1 MVVSLNFKF
10 SHLISVFLFLFCILP
25 SLSADDIIQG
35 ISAQNSVNKFSER
48 PVKHKFLKL
57 DVLPSS
63 KTLGEGDN
71 FNLILEG
78 VLRSDSGFQKERLRV
93 FLDDTL
99 ISSPEDFMIEETAAQ
114 SAASGLTRTNER
126 SVLRA
131 PEDNRVRFT
140 FVKSDL
146 IYSTKAANLIK
157 INFLDTELAGNILA
171 DKEIPVFF
179 KPRDTFDTSP
189 AFGGFFDTQKIVS
202 LKVEPYNDV
211 NSQLAAVEVT
221 EINTELNKFLKVSS
235 DKKKF
240 LLTFEHDPRY
250 IQAESENTF
259 SEKNS
264 VLLNN
269 LKIFSTDANGKRT
282 NVTSKFSFKLKANS
296 THKFADFSTLITQFT
311 TVGLA
316 YPDIQTLEFVVDVED
331 YLKKIN
337 VFFPKDAQTRS
348 EKVIKIGA
356 IQTPLNTVN
365 INKNNIVF
373 YEDTTAN
380 QFSMISDPVILSSS
394 YAAALN
400 LITVS
405 AFAFNTKT
413 LENHPLA
420 DLANLKLSINPAQK
434 TSLDLIYELDG
445 IVVNASEV
453 QIPLRLK
460 LNKTK
465 SFFVK
470 NRDLMNFAEA
480 KLLDLPFA
488 LIVKNAV
495 GVDNDLRGRF
505 NQSLIFKFIDSPRFV
520 DKSSATVKLSKNPL
534 NPALTLKFAYNNSAD
549 SSTDGLDLVINL
561 LDASSNKI
569 ATAKCEN
576 FSTLTKKANG
586 FFQRT
591 LTNVE
596 LGEAFFSNASAAT
609 KVQLELHRDQDYLN
623 GLALDPAQYPVL
635 NEVDTLLLGL

>member
-10 SHLISVFLFLFCILP
+10 SYLISVFLFLFCILP

-99 ISSPEDFMIEETAAQ
+99 ISSPEDFMIEET
-114 SAASGLTRTNER
+114 
-126 SVLRA
+126 
-131 PEDNRVRFT
+131 EDNRVRFT

-157 INFLDTELAGNILA
+157 VKFLDTELAGNILA
-171 DKEIPVFF
+171 DREIPVFF

-189 AFGGFFDTQKIVS
+189 AFAGFFDTQKIVS

-211 NSQLAAVEVT
+211 NSQLAAVEVA
-221 EINTELNKFLKVSS
+221 EINTELNKFFKVSL

-250 IQAESENTF
+250 IQGESENTF

-316 YPDIQTLEFVVDVED
+316 YPDIQTLEFVVDVEG

-337 VFFPKDAQTRS
+337 VFFPKDAQIRS
-348 EKVIKIGA
+348 EKVVKIGA
-356 IQTPLNTVN
+356 VQTPLNTVN

-470 NRDLMNFAEA
+470 NRDLMNFAEI

-505 NQSLIFKFIDSPRFV
+505 NQALIFKFIDSPRFV
-520 DKSSATVKLSKNPL
+520 DKSSATAKLSKNPL
-534 NPALTLKFAYNNSAD
+534 NPALTLKFDYNNSAD

-569 ATAKCEN
+569 STAKFEN

-623 GLALDPAQYPVL
+623 RLALDPAQYPVL